1 MVPTMRYHLTPVRM
15 ASIKRSTNNKQE
27 GVWRKGNPP
36 TLYLDKT
43 IIKKHTCTFMSIAA
57 LFTIAKTW
65 KQAKCLSAEEWMKK
79 M

>member
-1 MVPTMRYHLTPVRM
+1 M
-15 ASIKRSTNNKQE
+15 
-27 GVWRKGNPP
+27 WRKGNPP

-65 KQAKCLSAEEWMKK
+65 KQAKCLSAEELLGHMVVLFLVFKDTFHTVFPGGCINLH
-79 M
+79 